1 MGNAKNK
8 LKNKLYAVEIKATT
22 TCSGAI
28 VGRKRAFSFLVG
40 TLCSLAFKLSKL
52 AAKVCKV
59 INS

>member
-8 LKNKLYAVEIKATT
+8 LKNYAVEIKATT

-28 VGRKRAFSFLVG
+28 VGRKKALSLPVG

-52 AAKVCKV
+52 AAKVCKR
-59 INS
+59 S